1 MKEEKIITLARKLK
15 ALADKGVDGEKEN
28 AETMLLNLM
37 EKHGITI
44 EEIETEK
51 TDSFFFTVDAKYRK
65 LFVQICGNIS
75 KSIKVY
81 GEYNLKVQR
90 QFKTLGCKPGN
101 FSIESTFAQYLEVE
115 AKFEFYKK
123 AYDAELEIF
132 YSAFIQ
138 SNHLYVDSDSNEE
151 KEYSAEEIARLRK
164 ILAMS
169 TFIDKAKYL
178 KQLQK

>member
-44 EEIETEK
+44 EEIENEK
-51 TDSFFFTVDAKYRK
+51 TDNFFFVIDPKYRK
-65 LFVQICGNIS
+65 LFVQICGNIN

-81 GEYNLKVQR
+81 GEYDQKTQR
-90 QFKTLGCKPGN
+90 HFKTLGCKPGN
-101 FSIESTFAQYLEVE
+101 FSIKSTFAQYIEVE

-123 AYDAELEIF
+123 VYDAELEIF

-138 SNHLYVDSDSNEE
+138 SNHLYVDSDSTEE
-151 KEYSAEEIARLRK
+151 KEYSTEELARLRR

-169 TFIDKAKYL
+169 DYIEKAKYL